1 LREVF
6 FEPRVGPIENAYLG
20 QSADLVM
27 FREASL
33 PDVCIVCGTAANGN
47 VYRAEFEPYR
57 YPSWHI
63 PFFYDVAYWISGSR
77 YIVNFPFCSIC
88 KPEDF
93 DIHARLINE
102 KFGFFGGVSNTFLK
116 LLPTIPVDLAAEL
129 EGTWAQRALRSFMR

>member
-6 FEPRVGPIENAYLG
+6 FEPRVGRIENAYLG

-33 PDVCIVCGTAANGN
+33 PDVCIVCGTPAGGN
-47 VYRAEFEPYR
+47 IYRAEFEPYR

-63 PFFYDVAYWISGSR
+63 PIFYDVAYWIAGSR
-77 YIVNFPFCSIC
+77 YVVNFPFCSIC

-93 DIHARLINE
+93 DIHARRINE
-102 KFGFFGGVSNTFLK
+102 KFGFFGGVSSTFLK
-116 LLPTIPVDLAAEL
+116 LLPRIPLELAAEL
-129 EGTWAQRALRSFMR
+129 EGTWVQRALRSFR

>member
-1 LREVF
+1 
-6 FEPRVGPIENAYLG
+6 
-20 QSADLVM
+20 M

-33 PDVCIVCGTAANGN
+33 PDVCIVCGTPANGN

-63 PFFYDVAYWISGSR
+63 PIFYDVAYWIAGSR
-77 YIVNFPFCSIC
+77 YVVNFPFCSIC

-93 DIHARLINE
+93 DIHARRINE

-116 LLPTIPVDLAAEL
+116 LLPRIPLDLAAEL
-129 EGTWAQRALRSFMR
+129 EGIWVQRALRSFMR

>member
-1 LREVF
+1 
-6 FEPRVGPIENAYLG
+6 
-20 QSADLVM
+20 M

-33 PDVCIVCGTAANGN
+33 PDVCIVCGTRAGGN

-63 PFFYDVAYWISGSR
+63 PIFYDVAYWIVGNR

-93 DIHARLINE
+93 DIHARRIND
-102 KFGFFGGVSNTFLK
+102 KFGFFGGVSSTFLK
-116 LLPTIPVDLAAEL
+116 LLPTIPLELVTEL
-129 EGTWAQRALRSFMR
+129 EGTWAQRALRFFMG